1 MQSSSTVLDVNSN
14 NNIKKTYKF
23 ALIGNPNSGKTTLF
37 NQLTGK
43 HQYVGNW
50 PGVTV
55 EKKEGT
61 LSFKNKK
68 INIIDLPGIYSLS
81 PYSSEEIVTRN
92 CLLHDDID
100 LIINIVDST
109 NIERNLYL
117 TTQLMEL
124 GKPIVLVLNM
134 TDLLQKR
141 GDSINYALLSE
152 LLNVPVFHL
161 SANKRDRIDALV
173 SFCLKNL
180 NRKTF
185 SKISKIDDLYPKE
198 INIVLDN
205 IEKIIENDVK
215 NLNLNVNLRW
225 LAVKLF
231 SEDELILK
239 QLNLTDDKIK
249 KINYYKNSISP
260 LKNVDRQMVVSEC
273 RYNYI
278 CNICKK
284 TVHKKFQKGNL
295 SLTDKIDRIVTHKF
309 LAIPIFLSLMMLIFF
324 TTFGPIGTLF
334 KNLAEYFIENILAK
348 SVEGFLVTFGTSIW
362 VKSLVVDGIIK
373 GVGSVTSFFPQIMI
387 LFTLLSVLEDS
398 GYMARAAFI
407 MDKLLRKVGLSG
419 KAFVPLLMGFGCSVP
434 AIIGTRILENEK
446 DKKLTIL
453 MIPFMSCSAKM
464 PVYSMFISAFFP
476 KHQVLIIFSIYIL
489 GIIIA
494 IFTAFL
500 FKNTLLKG
508 KEAPFI
514 MELPEYKLPTF
525 KNLCL
530 HVWERLKDFLIKA
543 GTVLVCAT
551 VVIWALQSFNF
562 SFQMVQNQNES
573 ILALLGAK
581 IAPIFTLCGFND
593 WKACV
598 ALLSGLIAKESVV
611 STSAILYD
619 TSASLS
625 LSESLALHFSRLS
638 AFSFMVFVLLYT
650 PCVAALSAIRKEMK
664 SPTWTTISICYQLLI
679 AWFFSALVF
688 QFGTLFLNLFGG

>member
-1 MQSSSTVLDVNSN
+1 MQSTTKAQCNSS
-14 NNIKKTYKF
+14 KKLKKNYNF

-55 EKKEGT
+55 EKKEGS
-61 LSFKNKK
+61 LFYKDIN

-92 CLLHDDID
+92 CLVHDDID

-117 TTQLMEL
+117 TTQIMEL

-134 TDLLQKR
+134 TDLLQKK
-141 GDSINYALLSE
+141 GDRIDYKLLSE
-152 LLNVPVFHL
+152 KLNVPVFHL
-161 SANKRDRIDALV
+161 SANRHDRIDDLLDV
-173 SFCLKNL
+173 CMKNL
-180 NRKTF
+180 NQTNVPKT
-185 SKISKIDDLYPKE
+185 SKIENLYPKE
-198 INIVLDN
+198 IDIVLDN
-205 IEKIIENDVK
+205 IEKIIESHVK
-215 NLNLNVNLRW
+215 NLKVNLRW

-239 QLNLTDDKIK
+239 QLKLTEDEIK

-278 CNICKK
+278 CSICKD
-284 TVHKKFQKGNL
+284 TVHKKQQEDKL
-295 SLTDKIDRIVTHKF
+295 SLTDKIDRIVTHRF

-324 TTFGPIGTLF
+324 ITFGPIGTFF
-334 KNLAEYFIENILAK
+334 KNCAEFFIEEVISKGAE
-348 SVEGFLVTFGTSIW
+348 SFLITFGASNWI
-362 VKSLVVDGIIK
+362 KSLVVDGIIK
-373 GVGSVTSFFPQIMI
+373 GVGSVASFFPQIMI
-387 LFTLLSVLEDS
+387 LFTLLSILEDS

-434 AIIGTRILENEK
+434 AILGTRILENEK

-476 KHQVLIIFSIYIL
+476 HHQVLIIFSIYIL
-489 GIIIA
+489 GIIVA

-500 FKNTLLKG
+500 FKNTVLKG

-514 MELPEYKLPTF
+514 MELPEYKLPTL
-525 KNLCL
+525 KNLSL
-530 HVWERLKDFLIKA
+530 HVWERLKDFLVKA

-562 SFQMVQNQNES
+562 SFKMVQNQNES
-573 ILALLGAK
+573 ILAFLGTK

-619 TSASLS
+619 TSASLN
-625 LSESLALHFSRLS
+625 LSENLALHFSHLS
-638 AFSFMVFVLLYT
+638 AYAFMVFVLLYT
-650 PCVAALSAIRKEMK
+650 PCVAALSALRKEMK
-664 SPTWTTISICYQLLI
+664 SHLWTTIAISYQLI
-679 AWFFSALVF
+679 TAWFFSALIF
-688 QFGTLFLNLFGG
+688 QFGTLFLNFLGG

>member
-1 MQSSSTVLDVNSN
+1 
-14 NNIKKTYKF
+14 
-23 ALIGNPNSGKTTLF
+23 
-37 NQLTGK
+37 
-43 HQYVGNW
+43 
-50 PGVTV
+50 
-55 EKKEGT
+55 
-61 LSFKNKK
+61 
-68 INIIDLPGIYSLS
+68 
-81 PYSSEEIVTRN
+81 
-92 CLLHDDID
+92 
-100 LIINIVDST
+100 
-109 NIERNLYL
+109 
-117 TTQLMEL
+117 
-124 GKPIVLVLNM
+124 
-134 TDLLQKR
+134 
-141 GDSINYALLSE
+141 
-152 LLNVPVFHL
+152 
-161 SANKRDRIDALV
+161 
-173 SFCLKNL
+173 
-180 NRKTF
+180 
-185 SKISKIDDLYPKE
+185 
-198 INIVLDN
+198 
-205 IEKIIENDVK
+205 
-215 NLNLNVNLRW
+215 
-225 LAVKLF
+225 
-231 SEDELILK
+231 
-239 QLNLTDDKIK
+239 
-249 KINYYKNSISP
+249 
-260 LKNVDRQMVVSEC
+260 
-273 RYNYI
+273 
-278 CNICKK
+278 
-284 TVHKKFQKGNL
+284 
-295 SLTDKIDRIVTHKF
+295 
-309 LAIPIFLSLMMLIFF
+309 
-324 TTFGPIGTLF
+324 
-334 KNLAEYFIENILAK
+334 
-348 SVEGFLVTFGTSIW
+348 
-362 VKSLVVDGIIK
+362 
-373 GVGSVTSFFPQIMI
+373 
-387 LFTLLSVLEDS
+387 
-398 GYMARAAFI
+398 
-407 MDKLLRKVGLSG
+407 
-419 KAFVPLLMGFGCSVP
+419 
-434 AIIGTRILENEK
+434 
-446 DKKLTIL
+446 
-453 MIPFMSCSAKM
+453 MSCSAKM

>member
-1 MQSSSTVLDVNSN
+1 MQSTTKAQSSSS
-14 NNIKKTYKF
+14 KKLKKNYNF

-55 EKKEGT
+55 EKKEGS
-61 LSFKNKK
+61 LFFKGNK

-100 LIINIVDST
+100 LIINIIDST

-117 TTQLMEL
+117 TTQIMEL

-134 TDLLQKR
+134 TDLLQKK
-141 GDSINYALLSE
+141 GDSINYKLLSE
-152 LLNVPVFHL
+152 RLNVPVFHL
-161 SANKRDRIDALV
+161 SANRHDKIDALLAV
-173 SFCLKNL
+173 CMKNL
-180 NRKTF
+180 NQTNIPKT
-185 SKISKIDDLYPKE
+185 SKIENFYPKE
-198 INIVLDN
+198 IDIVLDN
-205 IEKIIENDVK
+205 IEKIIEPHVK
-215 NLNLNVNLRW
+215 NLKVNLRW

-239 QLNLTDDKIK
+239 QLKLTNEQKK
-249 KINYYKNSISP
+249 KINYYKDSISP

-278 CNICKK
+278 CNICKD
-284 TVHKKFQKGNL
+284 TVHKKQQEDEL
-295 SLTDKIDRIVTHKF
+295 SLTDKIDRIVTHRF
-309 LAIPIFLSLMMLIFF
+309 LAIPIFLCLMMLIFF
-324 TTFGPIGTLF
+324 ITFGPIGTFF
-334 KNLAEYFIENILAK
+334 KNCAEFFIEEVISK
-348 SVEGFLVTFGTSIW
+348 GTESFLITFGASTW

-387 LFTLLSVLEDS
+387 LFTLLSILEDS

-407 MDKLLRKVGLSG
+407 MDKLLRKIGLSG

-434 AIIGTRILENEK
+434 AILGTRILENEK

-476 KHQVLIIFSIYIL
+476 HHQVLIIFSIYIL
-489 GIIIA
+489 GIIVA

-500 FKNTLLKG
+500 FKNTVLKG

-514 MELPEYKLPTF
+514 MELPEYKLPTL
-525 KNLCL
+525 KNLSL

-573 ILALLGAK
+573 ILAFLGTK
-581 IAPIFTLCGFND
+581 IAPVFTLCGFND

-619 TSASLS
+619 TSASLN
-625 LSESLALHFSRLS
+625 LSENLALHFSHLS
-638 AFSFMVFVLLYT
+638 AYSFMVFVLLYT
-650 PCVAALSAIRKEMK
+650 PCVAALSALRKEMK
-664 SPTWTTISICYQLLI
+664 SHLWTAIAISYQLI
-679 AWFFSALVF
+679 TAWFFSALVF
-688 QFGTLFLNLFGG
+688 QLGTLFLNFLGG